1 MSTTTAAGTDE
12 LHTED
17 EALSVLLD
25 ADIDKVMA
33 GLDRIVEAAPS
44 YEKLFMRWQRQHWS
58 TEDFDFSEDAR
69 QWADPDLITDE
80 EREFLLFGFSQF
92 FLGEE
97 RVTVELLP
105 FAMGAPSHEAQAF
118 LTTQISDEAKHMV
131 FFDRF
136 YREVLGA
143 SAATIGDMLERSGT
157 NVNEDWERLF
167 NGILHDCA
175 ERLRKDPSD
184 FAALVRGITVYM
196 VVIEGTLALT
206 GARFIIRS
214 LKERGWFPGFT
225 AGLHGGEPRRV
236 AARRVRGQVPRR
248 RDPGG
253 SGERPDHRGHA
264 QGDPAGRD
272 ARVRAPGRGGPVRL
286 RDALL
291 PLAGDLRV
299 RDEGPVQEAGGH
311 GARPGDAGR
320 RGLSAAAAAKPR
332 PGRPSTG
339 ARERILE
346 AGLEVLKADAYAG
359 LTVAKVAARAGENKA
374 LIAYHFGS
382 KQGLVAAAGRMLGE
396 QITTAVTEAVGD
408 ASTIEGVVRGAL
420 DGIWDLMDRDVRV
433 ARVYFDLSAVSV
445 VEDEVRDVMNA
456 ERTRWREVLLELLGE
471 ADPALRRPK
480 AEGLAVLISAGIGG
494 LALERV
500 EAGDTRALGRARELF
515 VRSVVA
521 AAGT

>member
-1 MSTTTAAGTDE
+1 MSTTTAADTDE

-44 YEKLFMRWQRQHWS
+44 YQKLFMRWQRQHWS

-143 SAATIGDMLERSGT
+143 SAATIGDMLETQRH

-167 NGILHDCA
+167 NDILHDCA

-196 VVIEGTLALT
+196 IVIEGTLALT

-214 LKERGWFPGFT
+214 LKERSWFPGFT
-225 AGLHGGEPRRV
+225 AGFTAV
-236 AARRVRGQVPRR
+236 N
-248 RDPGG
+248 RDESRHVGFG
-253 SGERPDHRGHA
+253 VKFLADA
-264 QGDPAGRD
+264 IQADPAN
-272 ARVRAPGRGGPVRL
+272 ARIIEDTLKETLPVATLVFVPQGVEDPYDFETPFYHSREIFGYAMK
-286 RDALL
+286 ALSKK
-291 PLAGDLRV
+291 LA
-299 RDEGPVQEAGGH
+299 AM
-311 GARPGDAGR
+311 
-320 RGLSAAAAAKPR
+320 GLDPAMLAAAA
-332 PGRPSTG
+332 
-339 ARERILE
+339 
-346 AGLEVLKADAYAG
+346 
-359 LTVAKVAARAGENKA
+359 
-374 LIAYHFGS
+374 
-382 KQGLVAAAGRMLGE
+382 
-396 QITTAVTEAVGD
+396 
-408 ASTIEGVVRGAL
+408 
-420 DGIWDLMDRDVRV
+420 
-433 ARVYFDLSAVSV
+433 
-445 VEDEVRDVMNA
+445 
-456 ERTRWREVLLELLGE
+456 
-471 ADPALRRPK
+471 
-480 AEGLAVLISAGIGG
+480 
-494 LALERV
+494 
-500 EAGDTRALGRARELF
+500 
-515 VRSVVA
+515 
-521 AAGT
+521 